1 MQSDQAQ
8 LSQQGYDARVVWI
21 WTGIAQRLGQR
32 IGLHRDGTKLGLPP
46 FDIEMRRRLWWQI
59 MMLEGYTQKLA
70 GTGSNGII
78 LMGDV
83 DMPLNVN
90 DRDLSPAMKHAPHE
104 HPGPTEMMFFLMR
117 CHVADFLKRSA
128 NANTT
133 FDGLWNK
140 MTTIGVDI
148 GTKDKLID
156 ELEAMIQHK
165 FLRYCDTSIPWHS
178 MCSQLGKAIIYM
190 MRFMAHSTGYYS
202 TDIAQS
208 TKDMLFDLAL
218 YVITSQNM
226 AYTMKEMRGFIW
238 HINLQFQWK
247 AFVFVVSELRYRTQG
262 DGVRQ
267 AWEQVEKAFE
277 NHPSFEKRLA
287 RRALPVAV
295 GNLTLKA
302 WEEYAAAQGILRM
315 AEPGFVKN
323 IRCRREQTKS
333 PSRRADTT
341 KQSSANAHGMQDGV
355 GPRTFDGNTVDWSN
369 TMETT
374 FEIPEPRSVP
384 LDVPENVDWATWDSL
399 FVDFNT
405 GAQDGVMDLS
415 MLDLGVQ

>member
-1 MQSDQAQ
+1 LIIVSDQAQ

-21 WTGIAQRLGQR
+21 WTGIAQRIGQR
-32 IGLHRDGTKLGLPP
+32 IGLHRDGTKLCLPP

-90 DRDLSPAMKHAPHE
+90 DRDLSPGMKHAPQE

-140 MTTIGVDI
+140 MTTIGVDME
-148 GTKDKLID
+148 TKDKLID
-156 ELEAMIQHK
+156 ELETTIQQK
-165 FLRYCDTSIPWHS
+165 FLQYCDTSIPWHS

-190 MRFMAHSTGYYS
+190 MRFMAHSTGYYT

-218 YVITSQNM
+218 YVVTSQNM
-226 AYTMKEMRGFIW
+226 AYTMKEVRGFIW

-247 AFVFVVSELRYRTQG
+247 AFVFIVSELRYRTEG
-262 DGVRQ
+262 PEVRQ
-267 AWEQVEKAFE
+267 AWEQVEKTFE
-277 NHPSFEKRLA
+277 NHPSFGNRLA

-295 GNLTLKA
+295 GNLTMKA
-302 WEEYAAAQGILRM
+302 WDKYAMAQGISRT

-323 IRCRREQTKS
+323 IRRRREQIKR
-333 PSRRADTT
+333 PAQQDDTM
-341 KQSSANAHGMQDGV
+341 KQSSEDSDDMQNADGLQ
-355 GPRTFDGNTVDWSN
+355 TLDWNTVGSN
-369 TMETT
+369 DTLNTT
-374 FEIPEPRSVP
+374 FTLPESIA
-384 LDVPENVDWATWDSL
+384 LDIPENVDWATWDSL
-399 FVDFNT
+399 FLDFNT
-405 GAQDGVMDLS
+405 GVQDEVPDLS
-415 MLDLGVQ
+415 IFGLGMQ